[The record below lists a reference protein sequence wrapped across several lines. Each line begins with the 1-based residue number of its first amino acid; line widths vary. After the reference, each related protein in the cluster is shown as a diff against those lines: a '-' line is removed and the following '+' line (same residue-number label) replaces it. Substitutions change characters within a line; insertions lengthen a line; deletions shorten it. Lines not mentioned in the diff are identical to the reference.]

1 MELVVLGSGDTVG
14 VPKIGCSCPTCTIA
28 KEKGIPDART
38 RFSILIK
45 DTEAGFNMLV
55 DTSPD
60 MRLQLIREG
69 VERVSAVLYTHHH
82 WDHVLGFND
91 FYRVQA
97 VITVFGLKETV
108 NYVLDRV
115 GFGNLVK
122 AKRKYIHPFESV
134 KYKSI
139 EFTAFPV
146 YHPHLNDGLNIQPVG
161 YMFRLEGAKLV
172 VTGDTGISI
181 PEESLKLIHEPDI
194 LITDAFISY
203 PKHFLDHHMTIEEA
217 VRLAEQ
223 LEAKKTILVH
233 LTHANPPHAELQK
246 KVDLTAEKIIVGYD
260 TLKLKI

>member
-14 VPKIGCSCPTCTIA
+14 VPKIGCKCPACTAA

-38 RFSILIK
+38 RFSILLK
-45 DTEAGFNMLV
+45 DTERNLNVLV

-97 VITVFGLKETV
+97 TVTVFGLKETV
-108 NYVLDRV
+108 DYVLDRV
-115 GFGNLVK
+115 GFGSLVK
-122 AKRKYIHPFESV
+122 ARRRYIQPFESV
-134 KYKSI
+134 KYKSF

-146 YHPHLNDGLNIQPVG
+146 YHPHLNNGLSVQPVG
-161 YMFRLEGAKLV
+161 YLFRLGEVKLAI
-172 VTGDTGISI
+172 TGDTGISI

-194 LITDAFISY
+194 LVADAFISY
-203 PKHFLDHHMTIEEA
+203 PTHFLDHHMTVEEA
-217 VRLAEQ
+217 VRLADQ
-223 LEAKKTILVH
+223 IKARKTILVH
-233 LTHANPPHAELQK
+233 LTHANPPHAELQR
-246 KVDLTAEKIIVGYD
+246 KVDPTAEKIIVGYD
-260 TLKLKI
+260 TLRLKL